1 MLGRTRSSQRGVV
14 FFTVLI
20 ALVILSLSA
29 VALVRSVD
37 TGTQI
42 AGNLSFRQTTTQA
55 GDSGT
60 EAGVTWM
67 NTQLDANPTSLY
79 RSDETKGY
87 YATSRVGCDVSGSRT
102 PNDKTDDVNWDGSN
116 AGNANCQMKAVA
128 VDAARLPA
136 GYSAAY
142 VINRLCNAEGNPK
155 DVQCENYS
163 RISAAAD
170 EGRSMSGGGYFGKKS
185 ASSEYFYRVTTRV
198 VGPKNTVSY
207 VQTVLLN

>member
-1 MLGRTRSSQRGVV
+1 MFDRARSSQRGVV

-37 TGTQI
+37 TGIQI

-67 NTQLDANPTSLY
+67 NAQLDANPTSLY
-79 RSDETKGY
+79 RSDESKGY

-102 PNDKTDDVNWDGSN
+102 PNDSTDDVNWDGKN

-136 GYSAAY
+136 GYVAAY
-142 VINRLCNAEGNPK
+142 VINRLCNADGDPK

-163 RISAAAD
+163 RMTAAAD

-185 ASSEYFYRVTTRV
+185 SRSEYFYRITTRV